1 MSPEEREALTTLV
14 AGFCRAGGS
23 PSLEEWGQLSPE
35 ERAVFVA
42 VREEQAS
49 PRAFPFLDRETSD
62 AYERVL
68 GVMGVPR
75 G

>member
-1 MSPEEREALTTLV
+1 MSPSETAAFAEVV
-14 AGFCRAGGS
+14 ARFFAAGGT
-23 PSLEEWGQLSPE
+23 LTFREWIELDREEQ
-35 ERAVFVA
+35 AVFVA
-42 VREEQAS
+42 VRAEREN
-49 PRAFPFLDRETSD
+49 PRAFPSLDRETSD